1 MIIRKKPARPHGLNE
16 PFVHENHPRPVTR
29 RQLLGAGFL
38 TGPAVVLAP
47 AWLGSLLKSQT
58 AEALDATIT
67 NFKAECKIAGSGAGS
82 GPLGFITIDLAGGAN
97 LIGSEALVGAAG
109 AGGQIQF
116 LSAAGYSRLGLP
128 GTMVPTATANID
140 NTLGLLFHSD
150 SAIAR
155 GIKVRAQGATTGG
168 VSGVVIPAMSQNDTG
183 NNPLNAMYG
192 IAKAAAGIPGATA
205 QFGSLLTLCG
215 TQSSV
220 SGGNS
225 ASPATYIDPTLQPTK
240 IASAV
245 DDTGLVS
252 TSGAAPSQDTLA
264 ALASQ
269 AKIST
274 GTVAQS
280 TANVTNST
288 PDPAAFASSTINTT
302 LITGATPAA
311 IAADAALK
319 EQVRCAY
326 TKTAYTADQ
335 FGSPSSLNPD
345 LDPNIVGASGIF
357 TTAENADS
365 DFKKTAAVMKLVVN
379 GYAGA
384 GTITLGGY
392 DYHDSTRASGETKNQ
407 KAGQV
412 IGAILDYARRQGRAI
427 MIQVISDGSLN
438 STGSVDSSTAGRN
451 KLGWQGDAQQTAASF
466 ILAYSP
472 KGRPTMNAQQIGF
485 MNADG
490 TVNAASSPAANA
502 NNLLVQMVMLNW
514 MAANGT
520 VGNFD
525 AIFPMQGLGAMAA
538 RVPYVAFN
546 QIT

>member
-16 PFVHENHPRPVTR
+16 PFLHENHPRPITR

-38 TGPAVVLAP
+38 SGPAVVMAP
-47 AWLGSLLKSQT
+47 AWLAGL
-58 AEALDATIT
+58 
-67 NFKAECKIAGSGAGS
+67 FKAGSAQAQQQPLDPTIQSFQPECKLVGGGSGN
-82 GPLGFITIDLAGGAN
+82 GPLPFITIDLAGGAN
-97 LIGSEALVGAAG
+97 LIGSEALAG
-109 AGGQIQF
+109 VSGGQLAF

-128 GTMVPTATANID
+128 GSMVPTSTANVD

-155 GIKVRAQGATTGG
+155 GIKTKAQAATLAGMN
-168 VSGVVIPAMSQNDTG
+168 GVVIPAMSQNDTG

-192 IAKAAAGIPGATA
+192 IAMAAAGVPGATA
-205 QFGSLLTLCG
+205 QYGSLLTLCG
-215 TQSSV
+215 TQSTV

-225 ASPATYIDPTLQPTK
+225 ASPAAYINPTLQPTT
-240 IASAV
+240 IASSV

-252 TSGAAPSQDTLA
+252 SSGSAPSADTLA
-264 ALASQ
+264 AMASQ
-269 AKIST
+269 ARISAGAT
-274 GTVAQS
+274 IQTP
-280 TANVTNST
+280 ANVTANT
-288 PDPAAFASSTINTT
+288 PDPAVFAGTTIGST
-302 LITGATPAA
+302 LIQGNPAA
-311 IAADAALK
+311 DGALK

-326 TKTAYTADQ
+326 AKNTFTATV
-335 FGSPSSLNPD
+335 FGSPSTLNPD

-357 TTAENADS
+357 STTEYTDS
-365 DFKKTAAVMKLVVN
+365 DFKKTAAVMKLVIN

-407 KAGQV
+407 KAGVV
-412 IGAILDYARRQGRAI
+412 IGAILDYARRVGRPV

-438 STGSVDSSTAGRN
+438 STGMVDSSAAGRN
-451 KLGWQGDAQQTAASF
+451 KFGWQGDAQQTAASF

-472 KGRPTMNAQQIGF
+472 RARPTMLTQQIGF
-485 MNADG
+485 LNSDG
-490 TVNAASSPAANA
+490 TVSATSSPAANA
-502 NNLLVQMVMLNW
+502 NNLLVQTVILNW

-520 VGNFD
+520 LGNFD
-525 AIFPMQGLGAMAA
+525 AIFPMQGLGPMTT
-538 RVPYVAFN
+538 RTPYVAFN

>member
-1 MIIRKKPARPHGLNE
+1 MIIRNKPPRPHGPNE
-16 PFVHENHPRPVTR
+16 PFRHENHPRPITR

-38 TGPAVVLAP
+38 SGPAIVMAP
-47 AWLGSLLKSQT
+47 AWLGSLLKAGS

-67 NFKAECKIAGSGAGS
+67 AFKPECNIQGGGAGT
-82 GPLGFITIDLAGGAN
+82 GPLPFIVIDLAGGAN
-97 LIGSEALVGAAG
+97 LQGSEALAG
-109 AGGQIQF
+109 MSGGQEAF

-128 GTMVPTATANID
+128 GNLIPTTTANID
-140 NTLGLLFHSD
+140 NSLGLLFHSD

-155 GIKVRAQGATTGG
+155 GIKVRAQAATLAG
-168 VSGVVIPAMSQNDTG
+168 VNGVVIPAMSQNDTG
-183 NNPLNAMYG
+183 NNPLNPMYG
-192 IAKAAAGIPGATA
+192 IAKAAANGNKT

-225 ASPATYIDPTLQPTK
+225 AAPAVYIDPTLQPTK
-240 IASAV
+240 IASSV

-252 TSGAAPSQDTLA
+252 SSGSAPSPDTLA
-264 ALASQ
+264 AMASQ
-269 AKIST
+269 ARIST
-274 GTVAQS
+274 GSTVQ
-280 TANVTNST
+280 TST
-288 PDPAAFASSTINTT
+288 PPAPGAFTGSVIDTT
-302 LITGATPAA
+302 LITGNTT
-311 IAADAALK
+311 ADAALK

-345 LDPNIVGASGIF
+345 LDPDIVGASGIF
-357 TTAENADS
+357 TTAQYTDS

-392 DYHDSTRASGETKNQ
+392 DYHDSTRASGETKNE
-407 KAGQV
+407 KAGEV
-412 IGAILDYARRQGRAI
+412 IGAILDYARRRGRAV

-438 STGSVDSSTAGRN
+438 STGKVDATTAGRN

-472 KGRPTMNAQQIGF
+472 KGRPTMLTQQIGYL
-485 MNADG
+485 NADG
-490 TVNAASSPAANA
+490 TVNATSSPAANA
-502 NNLLVQMVMLNW
+502 NNLLVQTVILNW

-520 VGNFD
+520 LGNFD
-525 AIFPMQGLGAMAA
+525 AIFPTQGLGAAMA
-538 RVPYVAFN
+538 RTPYVAFN